1 MNTVFIAL
9 GSNLNNPVRHVSQG
23 IRNIDRNPDIE
34 VLSKSSLYISSP
46 LGPLNQPDYINAVV
60 KVSTT
65 LTPINL
71 LDKLQDIENHHKRQR
86 LERWGPRT
94 LDLDILIYDRVEI
107 NNARLTI
114 PHPQMIYREFVLLPL
129 REVTSNNF
137 NLPKFGKLSHY
148 IK

>member
-1 MNTVFIAL
+1 LNTVFIAL
-9 GSNLNNPVRHVSQG
+9 GSNLNNPVHHVSQG

-46 LGPLNQPDYINAVV
+46 LGPLDQPDYINAVI
-60 KVSTT
+60 KVSTM
-65 LTPINL
+65 LEPINL
-71 LDKLQDIENHHKRQR
+71 LDKLQDIENLHKRER

-94 LDLDILIYDRVEI
+94 LDLDILIYDRLEI
-107 NNARLTI
+107 NNSRLTI

-129 REVTSNNF
+129 KEITGNNF